1 MKVAIPFCIT
11 SVLLSTSAIAQQQPT
26 TPANFNIRVSA
37 ALRNDLAGL
46 FIKMG
51 QLAGCDVQCYIT
63 LSRALIALDAAS
75 PVPEPAEDKK

>member
-1 MKVAIPFCIT
+1 MFFIRAIFALVLIAT
-11 SVLLSTSAIAQQQPT
+11 SVFAQQQQQT
-26 TPANFNIRVSA
+26 MPANYDIRVLA

-51 QLAGCDVQCYIT
+51 QLAGCDVQCHIT

-75 PVPEPAEDKK
+75 PVPESAEDKK